1 MTKDKDKDF
10 DDVES
15 EKQVVVDAA
24 GAANKP
30 RRVQPSAHHTYCRRR
45 LFQPSN
51 PPPVPESIDDAK
63 EIPLATAS
71 WLSRLLLTWMDPLLS
86 IGFKRPLESAD
97 LWKMDHSRQA
107 EVVSDRLLANIAKRQ
122 AARKLYNEQLA
133 TAKPSAWRRA
143 RWAAKATYRQQLGSE
158 YAAYGTDSTYAARIA
173 TLEAE
178 WRQKSGKRGGGNA
191 LARALL
197 DTFPALW
204 YAAPFKVISD
214 AITITT
220 PLLTK
225 EIIRFSQ
232 HEYAYR
238 HSVPGA
244 LQPNMGRGIG
254 MAIGLFVLYL
264 VESVFQSQFFF
275 LAQHEGAL
283 ARAAMIQAIYKTA
296 FNHSVSSRAKNT
308 TGKLMAHLS
317 ADISRI
323 DMVAVQFHMIWIA
336 PISLIVALIL
346 LCLQIGASGII
357 GFLVILV
364 LAPLQAWLTKWGL
377 DLRRKS
383 MVFTE
388 SRSKLLQE
396 LLSSMS
402 TIKMFT
408 YEIPFLSRLNGIR
421 ASEMLS
427 LRNMLFLRSAGDSMM
442 FALPTIGSVF
452 AFIMYSALNP
462 TMDIANLF
470 TAVTYFGA
478 IQQPLGQIPRV
489 LASFADVI
497 NALERVSGVFDAESR
512 EEGKTIDPDLD
523 VAVRVKDATFQW
535 VEVPTE
541 DDAATSKKSKK
552 DKKNDK
558 SNKSSAV
565 PSAAPTPERTPTPT
579 PTPPP
584 ADPFSVRDLNL
595 DIPRGQLIGIIGAVG
610 SGKSSILQGL
620 LGEMKTLSG
629 TVAFGGR
636 IGYCQQSAWIQNATI
651 RDNILFGQPWDEA
664 KYWSVIAR
672 ASLTRDLEI
681 LADGDLTEI
690 GEKGINISGG
700 QKQRINIARALY
712 FEADIV
718 LLDDPL
724 SALDAHV
731 GRAVFND
738 AILGLRKAG
747 KTVLLVTHGL
757 HFLPQVDYVYTVDDG
772 RITQQGT
779 YAELMA
785 SGDGAFKE
793 LMDAFGGGHG
803 EFDREADEEEAIEDE
818 GKVVDSDDETAAG
831 ERKSAALERK
841 GAGEGKG
848 KLTTDEERVTG
859 AVGPKVYGAYLSA
872 GGLHWIPL
880 VILMAVLMQG
890 SQLMSTVWLT
900 YWQTDSFHRKQP
912 FYQGIYAML
921 GISSAFFTL
930 FTGMS
935 VTTISVTAS
944 RRLFG
949 KALHHVFFSPMSFF
963 DTTPLGRIMGIFT
976 KDVDAMDNIV
986 PDTFRYTLITI
997 CMLVGSIVIIAIHFP
1012 YFIGVVAGV
1021 MILYGFVVFFYRRSA
1036 REIKRLDSMHRSI
1049 LYSHFSESLTG
1060 LATIRA
1066 YGETER
1072 FLNHNAELI
1081 DLQDRAY
1088 ILTKAAEAWLEARL
1102 GIAGSLLI
1110 LAVALMCTAG
1120 GGSISPGQVALTLN
1134 YMVQTTIILGVL
1146 LHIGTMLENAMNAV
1160 ERTLYYSDGHLPQEK
1175 AYELDTD
1182 PKDWPP
1188 NGAISLDKVVMSY
1201 RPGQP
1206 IVLKGV
1212 SVDITAGER
1221 VGIVGRTGAG
1231 KTSITVALYRIA
1243 ELLSG
1248 TISIDGLD
1256 ISTLGL
1262 KKLRSSLAVIP
1273 QDPVLFS
1280 GTVRTNLDPFEN
1292 YPDNKLYEALQRAGL
1307 LKPGGEQQQRFT
1319 LDSTIDDGGANLSI
1333 GQRSLVSLARAIVK
1347 DSKIM
1352 VLDEATAAVDLE
1364 TDAEIQ
1370 RAIREECRR
1379 SSKTLL
1385 CIAHRL
1391 RTIIG
1396 WDKIL
1401 VMDAGE
1407 VVDFAS
1413 PLELFEKED
1422 SVFRSMCDQSR
1433 IDREEIVRAKADNDV
1448 GAKSL

>member
-1 MTKDKDKDF
+1 MTKAKDLE
-10 DDVES
+10 DVNE
-15 EKQVVVDAA
+15 EKQQVTTDGAAAAA
-24 GAANKP
+24 GDKAKW
-30 RRVQPSAHHTYCRRR
+30 S
-45 LFQPSN
+45 LFHASP
-51 PPPVPESIDDAK
+51 PPPVPESLDDAK
-63 EIPLATAS
+63 DIPVATAS
-71 WLSRLLLTWMDPLLS
+71 WFSRMVLAWLDPLMVV
-86 IGFKRPLESAD
+86 GFKRPLESAD
-97 LWKMDHSRQA
+97 LWKMDESRQA
-107 EVVSDRLLANIAKRQ
+107 EVVCQRLLGNIAKRQ
-122 AARKLYNEQLA
+122 AARKAYNEQLA

-143 RWAAKATYRQQLGSE
+143 RWATKAVYRRKLGSDF
-158 YAAYGTDSTYAARIA
+158 AAYGPDSTHAERVA

-178 WRQKSGKRGGGNA
+178 WRAKSGKRGGGA
-191 LARALL
+191 AIARALL
-197 DTFPALW
+197 DSFPAIW
-204 YAAPFKVISD
+204 WAAPYKLISD
-214 AITITT
+214 AIIITS

-238 HSVPGA
+238 HDVPGVT
-244 LQPNMGRGIG
+244 QPNMGRGVG
-254 MAIGLFVLYL
+254 MAIGLFVMYL
-264 VESVFQSQFFF
+264 VQSVGQAQFFF

-283 ARAAMIQAIYKTA
+283 ARAAMIQAIYLTA
-296 FNHSVSSRAKNT
+296 FNHSVASRAKNT

-323 DMVAVQFHMIWIA
+323 DMVAMQFHFTWAA

-346 LCLQIGASGII
+346 LCLQIGVSGII
-357 GFLVILV
+357 GFLVILL

-377 DLRRKS
+377 ELRRKS

-408 YEIPFLSRLNGIR
+408 YELPFLSRLNGIR

-478 IQQPLGQIPRV
+478 IQTPLGQIPRV

-497 NALERVSGVFDAESR
+497 NALERVSSVFDAEAR
-512 EEGKTIDPDLD
+512 EEGKTIDPELD
-523 VAVRVKDATFQW
+523 VAVRVENATFQW
-535 VEVPTE
+535 VEVPT
-541 DDAATSKKSKK
+541 DDDDGKKKK
-552 DKKNDK
+552 DKKKAKKDK
-558 SNKSSAV
+558 GDKGSAE
-565 PSAAPTPERTPTPT
+565 PSAAPTPVRTPTPT
-579 PTPPP
+579 PP
-584 ADPFSVRDLNL
+584 AEPFIVRDLNL
-595 DIPRGQLIGIIGAVG
+595 DIPRGQLVGIIGPVG

-620 LGEMKTLSG
+620 LGEMKRLSG
-629 TVAFGGR
+629 SVAFGGR

-664 KYWSVIAR
+664 KYWGVIAR
-672 ASLTRDLEI
+672 ASLSRDLEI

-712 FEADIV
+712 FDADVI

-731 GRAVFND
+731 GRSVFND
-738 AILGLRKAG
+738 AILGLRKQG

-757 HFLPQVDYVYTVDDG
+757 HFLPQVDYIYTVDDG
-772 RITQQGT
+772 RIAQQGT
-779 YAELMA
+779 YAELMSSA
-785 SGDGAFKE
+785 SGAFKA

-803 EFDREADEEEAIEDE
+803 EFNQEADEEEAIEKE
-818 GKVVDSDDETAAG
+818 GKDSDEETAAG
-831 ERKSAALERK
+831 EKHK
-841 GAGEGKG
+841 GAGEGKAEG
-848 KLTTDEERVTG
+848 KLTKDEERVTG
-859 AVGPKVYGAYLSA
+859 AVGPKVYGAYLTA
-872 GGLHWIPL
+872 GGLWWLP
-880 VILMAVLMQG
+880 VVVLMAILMQG

-900 YWQTDSFHRKQP
+900 YWQTDQFHRKQP
-912 FYQGIYAML
+912 FYQGMYAML

-935 VTTISVTAS
+935 LTSLSVAAS
-944 RRLFG
+944 RRMFA

-963 DTTPLGRIMGIFT
+963 DTTPLGRIMGIFS

-986 PDTFRYTLITI
+986 PDTLRYTLIII
-997 CMLVGSIVIIAIHFP
+997 CMLIGSIVIIAIHFP
-1012 YFIGVVAGV
+1012 YFVGVVAGV
-1021 MILYGFVVFFYRRSA
+1021 CILYGFIVFFYRRTA
-1036 REIKRLDSMHRSI
+1036 REVKRLDSIHRSI

-1072 FLNHNAELI
+1072 FLTHNADLI

-1088 ILTKAAEAWLEARL
+1088 ILTRAAEAWLEARL

-1120 GGSISPGQVALTLN
+1120 GGSIDPGQVALTLN
-1134 YMVQTTIILGVL
+1134 YMVQTTIMLGAL

-1160 ERTLYYSDGHLPQEK
+1160 ERTLYYSDGNLPQEA

-1182 PKDWPP
+1182 PKDWPSS
-1188 NGAISLDKVVMSY
+1188 GAISLDKVVMSY

-1212 SVDITAGER
+1212 SVDIAQGER

-1248 TISIDGLD
+1248 TIAIDGVD
-1256 ISTLGL
+1256 ISKLGL
-1262 KKLRSSLAVIP
+1262 KTLRSSLAVIP

-1280 GTVRTNLDPFEN
+1280 GTLRTNLDPFEN
-1292 YPDNKLYEALQRAGL
+1292 YPDSALYDALQRAGL
-1307 LKPGGEQQQRFT
+1307 LKPGAEQQQRFT
-1319 LDSTIDDGGANLSI
+1319 LDTTIDDGGANLSI

-1370 RAIREECRR
+1370 RAIREECKR

-1407 VVDFAS
+1407 VVDFAA
-1413 PLELFEKED
+1413 PLDLFDKED

-1433 IDREEIVRAKADNDV
+1433 IDRDEIVRARLDSSV
-1448 GAKSL
+1448 

>member
-1 MTKDKDKDF
+1 M
-10 DDVES
+10 VC
-15 EKQVVVDAA
+15 A
-24 GAANKP
+24 
-30 RRVQPSAHHTYCRRR
+30 
-45 LFQPSN
+45 
-51 PPPVPESIDDAK
+51 
-63 EIPLATAS
+63 
-71 WLSRLLLTWMDPLLS
+71 RLLD
-86 IGFKRPLESAD
+86 D
-97 LWKMDHSRQA
+97 
-107 EVVSDRLLANIAKRQ
+107 IAKRQ
-122 AARKLYNEQLA
+122 AARKEYNAQLA
-133 TAKPSAWRRA
+133 TAKPSAWRRT
-143 RWAAKATYRQQLGSE
+143 RWAAKAAYRRKLGSE
-158 YAAYGTDSTYAARIA
+158 YADYGSDGTYAARVA

-178 WRQKSGKRGGGNA
+178 WRGKSGKKGGGNA
-191 LARALL
+191 IARALL
-197 DTFPALW
+197 DSFPALW
-204 YAAPFKVISD
+204 YAAPYKLISD
-214 AITITT
+214 AVIITS

-232 HEYAYR
+232 QEYAYR
-238 HSVPGA
+238 HGVPGVSH
-244 LQPNMGRGIG
+244 PSMGRGVG
-254 MAIGLFVLYL
+254 MAFGLFAMYL
-264 VESVFQSQFFF
+264 VQSVGQAQFFF

-283 ARAAMIQAIYKTA
+283 ARAAMIQAIYRTA
-296 FNHSVSSRAKNT
+296 FNHSVASRAKNT

-323 DMVAVQFHMIWIA
+323 DMVAMQFHFIWAA

-364 LAPLQAWLTKWGL
+364 LAPLQAWLTKFGL
-377 DLRRKS
+377 QLRRKS

-408 YEIPFLSRLNGIR
+408 YELPFLSRLNGIR

-478 IQQPLGQIPRV
+478 IQTPLGQIPRV

-497 NALERVSGVFDAESR
+497 NALERVSSVFDAESR
-512 EEGKTIDPDLD
+512 EETKTIDPDLD

-535 VEVPTE
+535 VEVPS
-541 DDAATSKKSKK
+541 DDNDHGVKKKKKKTKGKK
-552 DKKNDK
+552 DKG

-565 PSAAPTPERTPTPT
+565 PSAAPTPDRTPTPT

-584 ADPFSVRDLNL
+584 AEPFSVRDLNL
-595 DIPRGQLIGIIGAVG
+595 DIPRGQLVGIIGPVG

-629 TVAFGGR
+629 SVAFGGT

-712 FEADIV
+712 FDADVI

-731 GRAVFND
+731 GRSVFND

-757 HFLPQVDYVYTVDDG
+757 HFLPQVDYIYTVDDG
-772 RITQQGT
+772 RVAQQGT

-785 SGDGAFKE
+785 SDEGAFKE

-803 EFDREADEEEAIEDE
+803 DFEEAADEEEAIEDE
-818 GKVVDSDDETAAG
+818 GKGKAVDSDDETATG
-831 ERKSAALERK
+831 EKHK
-841 GAGEGKG
+841 GAGEGKVEVSG
-848 KLTTDEERVTG
+848 YSEEEVLTTPGQAHHRRG
-859 AVGPKVYGAYLSA
+859 AQDGRRRTESVRSVPQGWWPVVDPPCRPHGRPDA
-872 GGLHWIPL
+872 GLAAHVDSVAHVLADGQLPPQA
-880 VILMAVLMQG
+880 AVLSGHVRHAGHLERLLHPLHRHVHHHAERQREPQPVRQG
-890 SQLMSTVWLT
+890 AAPRLLLPHELLRHDPARPHHGHLQQGRRRHGQHGARHVPIHAHHHLHGKWHSMAALTSPQL
-900 YWQTDSFHRKQP
+900 
-912 FYQGIYAML
+912 I
-921 GISSAFFTL
+921 
-930 FTGMS
+930 
-935 VTTISVTAS
+935 
-944 RRLFG
+944 
-949 KALHHVFFSPMSFF
+949 
-963 DTTPLGRIMGIFT
+963 
-976 KDVDAMDNIV
+976 
-986 PDTFRYTLITI
+986 
-997 CMLVGSIVIIAIHFP
+997 GSIVIIAIHFP
-1012 YFIGVVAGV
+1012 YFVGVVAGV
-1021 MILYGFVVFFYRRSA
+1021 CVLYGFIVFFYRRTA
-1036 REIKRLDSMHRSI
+1036 REVKRLDSIHRSL

-1066 YGETER
+1066 YGETDR
-1072 FLNHNAELI
+1072 FLTHNADLI

-1088 ILTKAAEAWLEARL
+1088 ILTKADEAWLEARL

-1120 GGSISPGQVALTLN
+1120 GGSINPGQVALTLN
-1134 YMVQTTIILGVL
+1134 YMVQVTIMLGAL

-1160 ERTLYYSDGHLPQEK
+1160 ERTLFYSDGHLPQEK

-1182 PKDWPP
+1182 PKDWPT
-1188 NGAISLDKVVMSY
+1188 NGAIAFDKVVMSY

-1212 SVDITAGER
+1212 SVDIGSGER

-1280 GTVRTNLDPFEN
+1280 GTIRTNLDPFEN
-1292 YPDNKLYEALQRAGL
+1292 YPDSQLYDALQRAGL
-1307 LKPGGEQQQRFT
+1307 IKAGDQQQQQQQQRFT
-1319 LDSTIDDGGANLSI
+1319 LDSAIDDGGANLSI

-1370 RAIREECRR
+1370 RAIREECKR

-1407 VVDFAS
+1407 VVDFAP
-1413 PLELFEKED
+1413 PLELFDKED

-1433 IDREEIVRAKADNDV
+1433 IDREEIMRARLDSSV
-1448 GAKSL
+1448 